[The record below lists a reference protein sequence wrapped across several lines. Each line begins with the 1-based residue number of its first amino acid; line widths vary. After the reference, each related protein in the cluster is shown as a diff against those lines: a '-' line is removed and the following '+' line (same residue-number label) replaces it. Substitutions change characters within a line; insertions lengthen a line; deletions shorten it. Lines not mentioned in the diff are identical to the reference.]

1 MFASDLCVLSTVPGA
16 RTQLC
21 LVRVL
26 SGSLDLPGSSGCS
39 GEMFL
44 IIFFSLWLCLHRDLS
59 ENTIQAIPR
68 KAFRGATDLKNL

>member
-1 MFASDLCVLSTVPGA
+1 MFAGDFCVLSTVPGA
-16 RTQLC
+16 RTQLH
-21 LVRVL
+21 LVQVL
-26 SGSLDLPGSSGCS
+26 SGSCDLPGSLECS

-44 IIFFSLWLCLHRDLS
+44 IIFFSLWFCPHRDLS